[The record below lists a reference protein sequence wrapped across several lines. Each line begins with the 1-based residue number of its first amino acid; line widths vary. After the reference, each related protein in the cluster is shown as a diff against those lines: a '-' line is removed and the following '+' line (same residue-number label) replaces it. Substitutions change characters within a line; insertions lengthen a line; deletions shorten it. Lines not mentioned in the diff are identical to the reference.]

1 MYLVIYLSSDSREL
15 ERYGDKSK
23 VLRDWEPCL
32 FKNMLVVTVIA
43 IFYLGRFW
51 LALAPSLD
59 TAASCM
65 TLGKSL
71 NLSGSQPLD
80 RSTIIHLGKS
90 PCGPTTTALNFQ
102 RKEAPFSKYS
112 QH

>member
-1 MYLVIYLSSDSREL
+1 MYLVTYLSSDSREL

-32 FKNMLVVTVIA
+32 FKNMLVVTVIG

-80 RSTIIHLGKS
+80 QMVSKVLPSTDSVEL
-90 PCGPTTTALNFQ
+90 FQ
-102 RKEAPFSKYS
+102 ANVSFG
-112 QH
+112 